1 MSVNRI
7 IIGILLMLI
16 SISALV
22 FYSQDHYKE
31 IRLNPND
38 GYTMRINSPITFIY
52 YKICGGN
59 VSLRIVN
66 GSIINTYGADGKYIA
81 LVKNNGKGSLLVF
94 LNNDN
99 QSISI
104 IKYTVEALCDSKF
117 YEFLF
122 SVLLFIIGAG
132 VVLVEIRKG
141 RK

>member
-1 MSVNRI
+1 MLVNRI

-31 IRLNPND
+31 VKLNPND
-38 GYTMRINSPITFIY
+38 GYTMRINSPIIFIY

-59 VSLRIVN
+59 VSLKIIN
-66 GSIINTYGADGKYIA
+66 GSVINTYGADGKYIA
-81 LVKNNGKGSLLVF
+81 LVKSNGQNSLLVF
-94 LNNDN
+94 LNNNN
-99 QSISI
+99 QTISVV
-104 IKYTVEALCDSKF
+104 KYTIEALCSCKF

-132 VVLVEIRKG
+132 VVLVEIRK